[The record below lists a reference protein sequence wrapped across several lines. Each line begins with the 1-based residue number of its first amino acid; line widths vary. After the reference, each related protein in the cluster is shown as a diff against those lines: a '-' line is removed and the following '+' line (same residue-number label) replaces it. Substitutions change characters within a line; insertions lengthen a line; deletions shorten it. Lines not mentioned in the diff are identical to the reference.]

1 MPRARVIVFGY
12 GELALA
18 TLDTLGR
25 IGVTPVAMVVAG
37 NRTGPDVTMVAD
49 RVRESG
55 LRLLVQPPRARL
67 APFLAEV
74 RGLSPDLLLVWS
86 YSMLLPPDLIAL
98 APRGAINVH
107 GGLLPEYR
115 GGHVMNWAI
124 ANGETQT
131 GVTLAHIDAGIDTGP
146 VIAEQRFPIEWLDDA
161 ASVRQKLKVTGQRLL
176 ETWWPAIAAGTA
188 PAVAQ
193 DESRARYHR
202 MRTAADGGI
211 DWSQSNVAIYNL
223 VRALVAPWPGAFT
236 SIGSARLVLRRVETV
251 ASISPVPPGT
261 VVRCDDEIRISSG
274 SGDVLVRATELDGRL
289 ATITDLRHLG
299 LVEGIRLASAIPETV
314 R

>member
-1 MPRARVIVFGY
+1 MPHGRVIVFGY

-18 TLDTLGR
+18 SLDTLGR
-25 IGVTPVAMVVAG
+25 LGVTPVAVVVPG
-37 NRTGPDVTMVAD
+37 NRTSPDVTMVTD
-49 RVRESG
+49 HVRSSS
-55 LRLLVQPPRARL
+55 LTLLVQPPRARL

-74 RGLSPDLLLVWS
+74 RALSPDLLLVWS

-124 ANGETQT
+124 ANGESET
-131 GVTLAHIDAGIDTGP
+131 GVTLAHIDAGIDTGA
-146 VIAEQRFPIEWLDDA
+146 VIAEQRFPIEWRDDA
-161 ASVRQKLKVTGQRLL
+161 ASVRQKLKVTGERLL
-176 ETWWPAIAAGTA
+176 ETWWPAIEAGTA

-202 MRTAADGGI
+202 MRTAADGRI
-211 DWSQSNVAIYNL
+211 DWSRSNVEIYNL

-236 SIGSARLVLRRVETV
+236 SIGSARLVLRQVEPV
-251 ASISPVPPGT
+251 ASISPAAPGT

-274 SGDVLVRATELDGRL
+274 GGDVLVRATEVNGRL
-289 ATITDLRHLG
+289 ATIADLRHLG
-299 LVEGIRLASAIPETV
+299 LVEGVRLAFATPETV